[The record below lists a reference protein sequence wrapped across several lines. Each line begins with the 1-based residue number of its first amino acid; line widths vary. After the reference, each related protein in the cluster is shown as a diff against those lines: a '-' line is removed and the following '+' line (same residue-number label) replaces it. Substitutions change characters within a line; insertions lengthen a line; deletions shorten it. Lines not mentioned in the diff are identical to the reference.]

1 MLNPSEKAYCLALQA
16 LKEKQYRQAAGH
28 FDRAATFFVDNKEFN
43 LLRETT
49 RLLVALKDEL
59 AATDQISD
67 ETLIVQEVFSNGQET
82 DVHGQDD
89 QEVARGGLSD
99 L

>member
-1 MLNPSEKAYCLALQA
+1 MLNQAEKAYCLALQA
-16 LKEKQYRQAAGH
+16 LKAKQYRQAVGH
-28 FDRAATFFVDNKEFN
+28 FDRAAEFFVDNKEFN

-49 RLLVALKDEL
+49 RLLVALKKEI
-59 AATDQISD
+59 AATDQKND

-82 DVHGQDD
+82 NIHGQDD
-89 QEVARGGLSD
+89 QEVARSGLSD